1 MRLGVFGGTFDPP
14 HLGHL
19 VLAAEAQEQL
29 QLERILW
36 LLTPTPPHKPGQ
48 IISPLEYRLAMLEA
62 AIRHNPG
69 FEISRVDIDRP
80 PPHYALDSMRFLRRE
95 HPDDVL
101 YYLMGGDS
109 LQDLPTWH
117 EPIEFVS
124 ACDYLGVM
132 LRPGIQIDLTDLER
146 KIPGIGEKVCF
157 VGTPLLEIS
166 ASDIRK
172 RVSQGRHYRYFV
184 PEEVHRIIE
193 AHHLYREG

>member
-1 MRLGVFGGTFDPP
+1 MKLGIFGGTFDPP
-14 HLGHL
+14 HIGHL

-29 QLERILW
+29 HLERILW
-36 LLTPTPPHKPGQ
+36 LLTPAPPHKPGQ
-48 IISPLEYRLAMLEA
+48 VISPLEHRLAMLEA
-62 AIRHNPG
+62 AIRHNPA

-80 PPHYALDSMRFLRRE
+80 PPHYALDSMRLLRHE
-95 HPDDVL
+95 YPDDEL

-117 EPIEFVS
+117 EPIEFVA
-124 ACDYLGVM
+124 ACDCLGVM

-172 RVSQGRHYRYFV
+172 RVSQGRHYRYYLPDGV
-184 PEEVHRIIE
+184 YQIIQSR
-193 AHHLYREG
+193 HLYRGD